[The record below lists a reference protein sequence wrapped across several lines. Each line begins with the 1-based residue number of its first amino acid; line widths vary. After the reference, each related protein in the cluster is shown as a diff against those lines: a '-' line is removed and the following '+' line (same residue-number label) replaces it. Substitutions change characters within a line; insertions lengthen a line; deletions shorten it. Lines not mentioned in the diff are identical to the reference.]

1 MLKVPEHME
10 KNDLNDTGSIYQ
22 YMLKKDKS
30 LIYIGIVS
38 TIVILTMAYLTFF
51 VDDASTLF
59 SRKAKTEVAEVK
71 EEKTELNQTA
81 EMDDEQVRKS
91 LIKFVE
97 AFYNDQRRGYFDPP
111 SYFAPIT
118 DTYYNYHN
126 LTYQRLKDV
135 HRTRMQ
141 EMRNMDLN
149 WIVSSLE
156 FERKDDD
163 LVATFWTRVNYF
175 KVSKNAQESAD
186 IRQEMIINEDG
197 KIISL
202 RELQVKNFQSF
213 EIRVPDSLDVSP
225 LDEPELTDPE
235 GEDLEP
241 GPVSGREPRPET
253 RNENRVYDVTM
264 VDKEPMY
271 KGGSRRLTRYLRH
284 NVNYPALARKNRVEG
299 TVYVSFIVEKNGSLS
314 GLYVVRGLG
323 SGCDEEAMRVVRS
336 ASSWKPGTID
346 GKPVRTSYTV
356 PVQFKL

>member
-1 MLKVPEHME
+1 ME
-10 KNDLNDTGSIYQ
+10 KNELNDTGSIYQ

-30 LIYIGIVS
+30 LIYIGIIS
-38 TIVILTMAYLTFF
+38 TVVVLTMAYLTFF
-51 VDDASTLF
+51 VDDVSTLF
-59 SRKAKTEVAEVK
+59 SKKPDTEVSGVK
-71 EEKTELNQTA
+71 EEKTDLNQSS

-97 AFYNDQRRGYFDPP
+97 AFHYDQRRGYFDPP

-135 HRTRMQ
+135 HRVRTE
-141 EMRNMDLN
+141 EMRNLDVN
-149 WIVSSLE
+149 WVVSSLE
-156 FERKDDD
+156 FERKEDE
-163 LVATFWTRVNYF
+163 LVVTYWTHVNYF
-175 KVSKNAQESAD
+175 KMSKNAQESAD
-186 IRQEMIINEDG
+186 IRNEMIINEDG

-202 RELQVKNFQSF
+202 RELQVKNFKSF
-213 EIRVPDSLDVSP
+213 EMTVPDSLDVLP
-225 LDEPELTDPE
+225 LGEPVIIGDETEE
-235 GEDLEP
+235 
-241 GPVSGREPRPET
+241 SGAVPSSGQSQTEAK
-253 RNENRVYDVTM
+253 NDNKVYDVSNVET
-264 VDKEPMY
+264 EPMF

-336 ASSWKPGTID
+336 TSSWKPGMVG

-356 PVQFKL
+356 PVHFKL